1 MKIADCKAAQSL
13 ISINRLRRPGT
24 FMEILEFLDLLG
36 FAMGVLI
43 VIVLVVGAFE
53 IVTRRKRQE

>member
-1 MKIADCKAAQSL
+1 MKIADSKAAQSL

>member
-1 MKIADCKAAQSL
+1 
-13 ISINRLRRPGT
+13 
-24 FMEILEFLDLLG
+24 MEILEFLDLLG